1 MKILPIQNFS
11 TISPQ
16 QTKANNNHTK
26 FASNQL
32 SSDIVVLQNK
42 PKKKSISFGN
52 LNEAAL
58 TLAKQLPLED
68 RIASLFD
75 VFKRGDIIT
84 VGKNLKETQRAL
96 KNSLDSLDHVI
107 KRIFFIEDDNIQG
120 SLAFYKNATGDKEI
134 LNINNFDLYLSNS
147 TGQEALKPNNSFYVT
162 TDDILY
168 IGDMGIK
175 IKDEPKTNLSFQRHI
190 FSKVF
195 DFTKDSQDIIK
206 RQNTKELKSL
216 VLDTQEKIN
225 L

>member
-16 QTKANNNHTK
+16 QTRANNNHTK

-32 SSDIVVLQNK
+32 SSDMVVLQNK

-52 LNEAAL
+52 LNETAI

-168 IGDMGIK
+168 IGDMG
-175 IKDEPKTNLSFQRHI
+175 N
-190 FSKVF
+190 
-195 DFTKDSQDIIK
+195 
-206 RQNTKELKSL
+206 
-216 VLDTQEKIN
+216 
-225 L
+225 